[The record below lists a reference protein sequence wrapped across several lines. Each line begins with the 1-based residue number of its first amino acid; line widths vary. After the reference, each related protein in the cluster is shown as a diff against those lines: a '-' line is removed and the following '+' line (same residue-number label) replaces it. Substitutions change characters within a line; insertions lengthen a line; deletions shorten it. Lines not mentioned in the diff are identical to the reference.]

1 MSLVERLAVTGG
13 VVKNDRCSMFDVREK
28 ITNSKCEAVKP

>member
-13 VVKNDRCSMFDVREK
+13 VVKNDRCSMLEKKLQIPSVRR
-28 ITNSKCEAVKP
+28 